1 MGIDDLQLT
10 PGLIGLL
17 YPENLVSTDIP
28 LHVAQAPSTVTK
40 KTTVSAYPFLGKNK
54 KAVCFLSYY
63 PEAEYI
69 PDPELA
75 FLKRIMGACKLTLDD
90 IALVNTARTTLV
102 LEELRQQLR
111 PDIVFLWGGI
121 PPGIPEF
128 SGMLDLTEKTIGGIR
143 ILPVLQTGAMSRE
156 NEEGK
161 ELKKK
166 LWVELKKIFGL

>member
-1 MGIDDLQLT
+1 
-10 PGLIGLL
+10 
-17 YPENLVSTDIP
+17 
-28 LHVAQAPSTVTK
+28 
-40 KTTVSAYPFLGKNK
+40 
-54 KAVCFLSYY
+54 
-63 PEAEYI
+63 
-69 PDPELA
+69 
-75 FLKRIMGACKLTLDD
+75 MGACKLTLDD

>member
-17 YPENLVSTDIP
+17 YPENLVSTDTP
-28 LHVAQAPSTVTK
+28 LHAAQAPPALTK

-54 KAVCFLSYY
+54 KAVCFLGHY
-63 PEAEYI
+63 PETDFI

-75 FLKRIMGACKLTLDD
+75 FLKRILAACKLTLDD
-90 IALVNTARTTLV
+90 IALVNTARTSV
-102 LEELRQQLR
+102 ILEEIKQQLR
-111 PDIVFLWGGI
+111 PDMVFLWGGI
-121 PPGIPEF
+121 PPGITEF
-128 SGMLDLTEKTIGGIR
+128 TGMRDLTEKTIGGIR